1 MNAPAALRDSG
12 SIWRRDEGDTA
23 PSATRVTVDGNGDDE
38 MRQGNLRPTGAG
50 DTRAAIIRAAIIRAS
65 ITVIHCTVTY
75 IFAEY
80 ESQVY

>member
-50 DTRAAIIRAAIIRAS
+50 DTRAAIIRAS